1 MRWNEIVLSDDT
13 QINVTSIAFGNG
25 YYTALSV
32 RFVNDEYHIDILYT
46 DDLANEWNTKTIYNS
61 GADPVIVPGIIFTS
75 RTMKAYRLMSR
86 KMNDGEL
93 LGYL

>member
-46 DDLANEWNTKTIYNS
+46 DDLANE
-61 GADPVIVPGIIFTS
+61 
-75 RTMKAYRLMSR
+75 
-86 KMNDGEL
+86 
-93 LGYL
+93 